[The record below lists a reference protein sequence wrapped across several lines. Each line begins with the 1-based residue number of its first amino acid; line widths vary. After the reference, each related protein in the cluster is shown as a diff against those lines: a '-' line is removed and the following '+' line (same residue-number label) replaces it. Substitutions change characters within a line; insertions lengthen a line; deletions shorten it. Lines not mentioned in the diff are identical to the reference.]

1 MASDFIVDV
10 SEADF
15 EYQVLTFSQ
24 QIPVVV
30 DFWAVWCAPC
40 RVLGPVL
47 EKLANEAQGAF
58 RLAKVNVDE
67 NSNLANQYNVRSI
80 PAVKAIRNGK
90 VIAEFLGAQPEPE
103 VRAFIRRISP
113 DPNDLMIEKGNG
125 LLEMNQA
132 IAAEN
137 TFRKVLESTPESAP
151 ARLGLVKSLLLQGDG
166 DESMTWL
173 TDFPISREYNS
184 AEILRPVAEALANY
198 DASIL
203 SADDSL
209 EAAYLSALRLVKR
222 GNLEAALDGLLDIL
236 RQDKRFRK
244 GQVHR
249 LVLGILELMGDNQPD
264 TREYRNELASILF

>member
-67 NSNLANQYNVRSI
+67 NSNLANQYNIRSI

-103 VRAFIRRISP
+103 VRAFICKISP

-132 IAAEN
+132 MAAEN

-249 LVLGILELMGDNQPD
+249 LVLGILELMGDNRPD